1 MSEWREV
8 LLEDVASEIT
18 VGYVGPMAS
27 EYINEG
33 IPFLR
38 SQNVDFLWINKKDI
52 KFITPEFHK
61 KLQKSALSPGDVV
74 IVRTGKPGTCAIIPD
89 SLPIAN
95 CSDLVI
101 VRCSDELDPRFLVYY
116 VNSAATHHVASHLV
130 GAVQQHFNVASARKM
145 QLKLPE
151 IAEQRAIAHIL
162 GTLDD
167 KIELNRRMNETLEAM
182 ARAIFKSWFVDFDP
196 VRAKAEGR
204 DTGLPEE
211 IADLFPDSFEE
222 TELGEVPRGW
232 YVKSFAETVE
242 VLGGGTPKTS
252 VTEYWNGDIPWFSV
266 ADAPNQFDV
275 WVVDTEKKITQLG
288 VEKSATRI
296 LPIGTTIISARGT
309 VGRVALVG
317 VPMAMNQSCYGFRG
331 KKENEGFFTYFS
343 TLALVSDLQQRSH
356 GSVFN
361 TITKDTLKGVTV
373 VLPPS
378 HIIQSFEQR
387 VASILWSIR
396 ANVFESRTL
405 AELRDT
411 MLPKLISGELR
422 IK

>member
-1 MSEWREV
+1 
-8 LLEDVASEIT
+8 
-18 VGYVGPMAS
+18 
-27 EYINEG
+27 
-33 IPFLR
+33 
-38 SQNVDFLWINKKDI
+38 
-52 KFITPEFHK
+52 
-61 KLQKSALSPGDVV
+61 
-74 IVRTGKPGTCAIIPD
+74 
-89 SLPIAN
+89 
-95 CSDLVI
+95 
-101 VRCSDELDPRFLVYY
+101 
-116 VNSAATHHVASHLV
+116 
-130 GAVQQHFNVASARKM
+130 
-145 QLKLPE
+145 
-151 IAEQRAIAHIL
+151 
-162 GTLDD
+162 
-167 KIELNRRMNETLEAM
+167 
-182 ARAIFKSWFVDFDP
+182 
-196 VRAKAEGR
+196 
-204 DTGLPEE
+204 
-211 IADLFPDSFEE
+211 
-222 TELGEVPRGW
+222 
-232 YVKSFAETVE
+232 
-242 VLGGGTPKTS
+242 
-252 VTEYWNGDIPWFSV
+252 
-266 ADAPNQFDV
+266 
-275 WVVDTEKKITQLG
+275 

-343 TLALVSDLQQRSH
+343 TLDLVSDLQQRSH

-387 VASILWSIR
+387 VASILWRIR